1 MDDIKSPEDIQ
12 LDFSQETRMNVA
24 KKLLTKGVPENSDDI
39 RLLLTVLDGVDRTA
53 IGRKRIATDEKVAD
67 SAIMEREIIARLL
80 SRDDDFLPM
89 KPAKQQAQPAN
100 VLVEYTPKPG
110 EAEVGIVTLSY
121 NDFVTS
127 DIPDAPVSQL

>member
-53 IGRKRIATDEKVAD
+53 NHRQT
-67 SAIMEREIIARLL
+67 
-80 SRDDDFLPM
+80 
-89 KPAKQQAQPAN
+89 
-100 VLVEYTPKPG
+100 T
-110 EAEVGIVTLSY
+110 
-121 NDFVTS
+121 
-127 DIPDAPVSQL
+127 